1 MFITFSGLDGS
12 GKSTLIEILKNEFEQ
27 KHRKCVILTMYFH
40 VGVYPAVR
48 FLRDLIYSLR
58 ARITGKKV
66 RSELITTDPDRVGLR
81 QARHGRISGKI
92 YRVIRSSFVK
102 RTVYFIDLAIF
113 LIIRLYVEGIGK
125 KTLIMDRYF
134 YDMLA
139 DVADGEKWGFIDFFL
154 SILPLPVV
162 PIYVDVPPE
171 VALGRKGE
179 YSLPYL
185 QKRQKKYYRIFEKV
199 KNAFI
204 LKNDSMELAKVT
216 MLNEIRK
223 RLV

>member
-12 GKSTLIEILKNEFEQ
+12 GKSTLIEILKKEFEQ
-27 KHRKCVILTMYFH
+27 KHRKCMILTMYFH
-40 VGVYPAVR
+40 VGVYPTVR
-48 FLRDLIYSLR
+48 FFRDRIYSLR

-81 QARHGRISGKI
+81 QARHGRILSKI
-92 YRVIRSSFVK
+92 YLIIRSSFIK
-102 RTVYFIDLAIF
+102 RSIYFIDLVIF
-113 LIIRLYVEGIGK
+113 LCIRLSVEGIGRK
-125 KTLIMDRYF
+125 ILIMDRYF

-154 SILPLPVV
+154 SILPLPIM

-171 VALGRKGE
+171 IALERKGE
-179 YSLPYL
+179 YSLHYL

-204 LKNDSMELAKVT
+204 LKNDAMELTKEI

-223 RLV
+223 RVV